1 MARGGK
7 RTQRARSKAQSAGVS
22 HTFQGG
28 KGGTAYGK
36 AGGGSRGQ
44 GVRANGKLAS
54 GSTYNVRA
62 ASGDK
67 TLGGGKGGSDPKRAN
82 LHSLSGSG
90 AKHVAPTVRRGAAQ
104 GRGGSTQ

>member
-7 RTQRARSKAQSAGVS
+7 RTQRARSTAKSAGVS

-36 AGGGSRGQ
+36 AGGGSNGQ
-44 GVRANGKLAS
+44 GVRAKGKLAS
-54 GSTYNVRA
+54 GSTYRVRA
-62 ASGDK
+62 KAGDN
-67 TLGGGKGGSDPKRAN
+67 TMGGGRGGPKPKPAN

-90 AKHVAPTVRRGAAQ
+90 SKHVAPTVRHGAAQ